1 MQPTAEQAAFVEALE
16 RLLSQ
21 IPQPSIDGQRSFF
34 SEAADSVLEAG
45 GMLDAAGFEEYGPL
59 AAALLVDKVA
69 RLPIVVEAA
78 ASALI
83 RPLVCPDWQRP
94 IAVIVGDMAGT
105 ARFLCQ
111 ARSVIFLTGGQARI
125 ARIDAGDSL
134 DASGFFTYPVG
145 RLANPQ
151 ACFARSE
158 PLGDPDECMRLLR
171 IAVAAEINGCLQGA
185 LDEVTGYVKMR
196 KQFGRPLGSFQ
207 ALQHRL
213 ASAASSIAA
222 ARLLTFRAA
231 ARRDDAEAVA
241 ALGYAQDCATRIVY
255 DLHQFMGAMG
265 LTLEHPLYR
274 WTYRVKLLLSD
285 LGGAYEQLGR
295 LSVMTWG
302 ETAP

>member
-16 RLLSQ
+16 KLLSQ
-21 IPQPSIDGQRSFF
+21 IPQPSTDGQRSFF
-34 SEAADSVLEAG
+34 SEAADSALEAA
-45 GMLDAAGFEEYGPL
+45 GMLDVAGFEEYGPF
-59 AAALLVDKVA
+59 AAALLVDRIA

-78 ASALI
+78 ASSLI
-83 RPLVCPDWQRP
+83 RPLLCPDWPRP
-94 IAVIVGDMAGT
+94 IAVIVGNIAGT

-111 ARSVIFLTGGQARI
+111 ARSVIFLKDGQARI
-125 ARIDAGDSL
+125 GRIDAADSL
-134 DASGFFTYPVG
+134 DVSGFFTYPGG
-145 RLANPQ
+145 RLANPD

-158 PLGDPDECMRLLR
+158 PLADPDECMRLLR

-185 LDEVTGYVKMR
+185 LSEVTEYVKIR

-213 ASAASSIAA
+213 ASAASSVAA
-222 ARLLTFRAA
+222 GRLLTFRAA
-231 ARRDDAEAVA
+231 ARGDEAEAVA

-302 ETAP
+302 GTGP